1 MERAEGIQ
9 TVKKAPCYL
18 KSRMPLIQIL
28 AGTAGRF
35 TGAALT
41 AGTAISW
48 RGSVPLSRTAAVI
61 GGGTISLTG
70 TSAVPLSGASSIIH
84 AGARGASRLRAA
96 PLITGSRSRGAV
108 WLRTVRTV
116 GSIHSRTAEFR
127 IRSRSI
133 ETRTGF
139 RTGFR
144 MRAGRRVR
152 YRRVADV
159 AHVVP
164 VVIHRAAGKQRDRNR
179 CRGPKKC
186 SASHSAQLLS
196 LREGM
201 FLRTL

>member
-116 GSIHSRTAEFR
+116 GSIHSRTA
-127 IRSRSI
+127 
-133 ETRTGF
+133 GF